1 VWNTLDFRN
10 IIMNNMLLVMHSK
23 AEADNV
29 GDGTA
34 TIEGNISAVAP
45 FPNPPTFVA
54 WKYLLQKL
62 SYNRLRTKFGG
73 R

>member
-1 VWNTLDFRN
+1 MVKGRTVVWNTLDFRN

-34 TIEGNISAVAP
+34 AIKGNISAVA
-45 FPNPPTFVA
+45 F
-54 WKYLLQKL
+54 
-62 SYNRLRTKFGG
+62 S
-73 R
+73 